1 MIKVIIADDNKGLLA
16 TTVEFL
22 KMQSGIQVIGSYS
35 SGKELLKGL
44 ENDRADIL
52 LLDVFMPDIDGI
64 NVLETL
70 NENKD
75 KYHKPN
81 KIIVMTAFNN
91 ENLMHKASELKVD
104 YFILKPFEFS
114 NLMKIIN
121 QVLKPSTNRINNNII
136 NDNDLDYEISNILH
150 EIGVPAHIKGYLY
163 LRESIHMIYMNID
176 LLGAITKTLYPLVAM
191 KYKTTASRVERAIR
205 HAIEVAWN
213 RGNVDI
219 ISSIFSY
226 TISYNKS
233 KPTNS
238 EFIAMLADK
247 LRISHKI
254 AA

>member
-1 MIKVIIADDNKGLLA
+1 MIKIMIADDNKELLA

-22 KMQSGIQVIGSYS
+22 KMQDNYQVVGSYTT
-35 SGKELLKGL
+35 GKDLLRGL
-44 ENDRADIL
+44 EGLKVDVL

-70 NENKD
+70 NENKE
-75 KYHKPN
+75 KYHRPN
-81 KIIVMTAFNN
+81 KIIIMTAFNN
-91 ENLMHKASELKVD
+91 ENLMYKSSELKVD
-104 YFILKPFEFS
+104 YFIFEFS
-114 NLMKIIN
+114 NLIKVIN
-121 QVLKPSTNRINNNII
+121 QVLKPSTNQIPNSMVNNSN
-136 NDNDLDYEISNILH
+136 LDYEISNILH

-163 LRESIHMIYMNID
+163 LRESIHMIYLNID

-213 RGNVDI
+213 RGNVDT